1 MRHSQPEVPSE
12 EEEEEG
18 VLSEEEEEEGVLSEE
33 AEEEGVLSEEAA
45 AAAVLSEEAAAAVLL
60 EEAAAAVRSEVAA
73 RLAGVVLAAPRQHR
87 HSNQTSSALARAG
100 RPGAPLRV

>member
-33 AEEEGVLSEEAA
+33 AEEEGVLS
-45 AAAVLSEEAAAAVLL
+45 